1 MNREKLLPVIGIG
14 GTTLACVA
22 VFLIIFFLSAPPQPS
37 GPPLYPEPPT
47 YAGATDLKVTK
58 GDALERLP
66 TIERER
72 QITFTTPD
80 TPQAVLAYYEE
91 TLKKAGWS
99 LFERIDP
106 NELNFYWSDGNPL
119 STLYKVN
126 VRATPSDNRGTEVRV
141 ETGFDAGG
149 R

>member
-1 MNREKLLPVIGIG
+1 MTCL
-14 GTTLACVA
+14 A
-22 VFLIIFFLSAPPQPS
+22 VFVLILFISSPPGAS

-47 YAGATDLKVTK
+47 YAGAADVKVTK
-58 GDALERLP
+58 ADALERLP

-72 QITFTTPD
+72 LITFTTPD
-80 TPQAVLAYYEE
+80 APQAVLAYYEE

-99 LFERIDP
+99 LFEKIDP

-119 STLYKVN
+119 STLYKTN
-126 VRATPSDNRGTEVRV
+126 VRATLSDKGGAEVRI
-141 ETGFDAGG
+141 ETGYGVSS